1 MLRKIISCIPNTI
14 TLLNLL
20 SGCAAIIFAFSHN
33 DVFGPMT
40 GQQWAYVMIGAAA
53 LFDFLDGASARALR
67 AYSAIG
73 KELDS
78 LSDLV
83 SFGVAPAVLLLNVML
98 EHSLHPWLCYASL
111 FIPAMGALRLA
122 KFNVDTTQTTS
133 FRGLPI
139 PANAIFWIGAC
150 AAINSYG
157 YPGDII
163 MSAGV
168 IVMSLLMVL
177 TGLKMFSLKFKNFSL
192 RENLRRYII
201 IMAAILF
208 VVFCGVPGLAW
219 TIILY
224 VLMSLVPSKTQA

>member
-1 MLRKIISCIPNTI
+1 M
-14 TLLNLL
+14 
-20 SGCAAIIFAFSHN
+20 AIIASFGYDTILVGSLKGYQLAFIL
-33 DVFGPMT
+33 
-40 GQQWAYVMIGAAA
+40 IGVAAVC
-53 LFDFLDGASARALR
+53 DFLDGAAARALH
-67 AYSAIG
+67 AYSTLG

-83 SFGVAPAVLLLNVML
+83 SFGVAPGML
-98 EHSLHPWLCYASL
+98 VFNTMSLYGEAAWPAFTAL
-111 FIPAMGALRLA
+111 FIPVMGELRLA
-122 KFNVDTTQTTS
+122 RVNIEDRQTTS
-133 FRGLPI
+133 FLGLPI
-139 PANAIFWIGAC
+139 PAKAIFWIGAC